1 MKILQRYFLS
11 QIVQS
16 VVFIL
21 VAFLGLF
28 AFFDLITELS
38 SVGRGGYQLQHVFV
52 YILLGF
58 PGYIYE
64 LMPFAVLIGTIY
76 AMARFASNSE
86 FTIMRV
92 SSLSTRDACMMLAK
106 VGVLFLAFTFLV
118 GEVLT
123 PISSRMA
130 SEFRNGLIGRNISD
144 RFRTGMWSRDTI
156 RENGHDGAVIGS
168 RFINIKFMQTD
179 GTVEQI
185 RFYEFNKDMEL
196 LRILAAD
203 KGVYLGNREWRF
215 EGVTESRV
223 KSESRNKNARFPQSA
238 PHLDIQKYD
247 TIKVVSDVTPDILSV
262 ISVDANKMSAYELAV
277 YNQHLVENKQ
287 DATSYQIAFWKKIIY
302 PFSVFVMMALALPFA
317 YLHFRSGGVS
327 LKIFTGIMIGVA
339 FILINNLFSHIGL
352 LNTWPPFLT
361 AVIPSLLFLIFAVF
375 ALWWVERH

>member
-11 QIVQS
+11 QIIKS
-16 VVFIL
+16 VAFIL

-28 AFFDLITELS
+28 AFFDLIGELS
-38 SVGRGGYQLQHVFV
+38 SVGRGGYQLHHVFI

-76 AMARFASNSE
+76 AMALFASNSE

-92 SSLSTRDACMMLAK
+92 SSLSTRDACWMLAK
-106 VGVLFLAFTFLV
+106 VGLVFLLFTFLV

-123 PISSRMA
+123 PYTSRIA
-130 SEFRNGLIGRNISD
+130 SDFRNNLIGRNLSD
-144 RFRTGMWSRDTI
+144 KFRTGMWSKDTI
-156 RENGHDGAVIGS
+156 REKGREGAVTGP
-168 RFINIKFMQTD
+168 RFMNIKTMRPD
-179 GTVEQI
+179 GTIEQI
-185 RFYEFNKDMEL
+185 KLYEFDQNLEL
-196 LRILAAD
+196 ARTLTAV
-203 KGVYLGNREWRF
+203 KGNYLGNHEW
-215 EGVTESRV
+215 ELNGVVETQI
-223 KSESRNKNARFPQSA
+223 KSASQSKNKRFPDSA
-238 PHLDIQKYD
+238 PALVTQKHD
-247 TIKVVSDVTPDILSV
+247 SVRLISDVTPDILSV

-277 YNQHLVENKQ
+277 YNRHLVENKQ
-287 DATSYQIAFWKKIIY
+287 DATIYQIAFWKKIIY

-361 AVIPSLLFLIFAVF
+361 AVIPSLLFLLSAVF

>member
-1 MKILQRYFLS
+1 
-11 QIVQS
+11 
-16 VVFIL
+16 
-21 VAFLGLF
+21 
-28 AFFDLITELS
+28 
-38 SVGRGGYQLQHVFV
+38 
-52 YILLGF
+52 
-58 PGYIYE
+58 
-64 LMPFAVLIGTIY
+64 
-76 AMARFASNSE
+76 
-86 FTIMRV
+86 
-92 SSLSTRDACMMLAK
+92 
-106 VGVLFLAFTFLV
+106 
-118 GEVLT
+118 
-123 PISSRMA
+123 
-130 SEFRNGLIGRNISD
+130 
-144 RFRTGMWSRDTI
+144 
-156 RENGHDGAVIGS
+156 
-168 RFINIKFMQTD
+168 MQTD

-185 RFYEFNKDMEL
+185 KFYEFNKDMEL

-247 TIKVVSDVTPDILSV
+247 TVKVVSDVTPDILSV

>member
-38 SVGRGGYQLQHVFV
+38 SVVRGGYQLQHVFV

-185 RFYEFNKDMEL
+185 KFYEFNKDMEL

-215 EGVTESRV
+215 DGVTESRV

-247 TIKVVSDVTPDILSV
+247 TVKVVSDVTPDILSV

>member
-1 MKILQRYFLS
+1 MQQHGFIHDMLDVKVLILF
-11 QIVQS
+11 
-16 VVFIL
+16 

-28 AFFDLITELS
+28 AFFDLIGEIS
-38 SVGRGGYQLQHVFV
+38 SIGRGGYQLHHVFI

-76 AMARFASNSE
+76 AMALFASNSE

-92 SSLSTRDACMMLAK
+92 SSLSTRDACWMLAK
-106 VGVLFLAFTFLV
+106 VGLVFLLFTFLI

-123 PISSRMA
+123 PYTSRVA
-130 SEFRNGLIGRNISD
+130 SDFRNNLIGRNLSD
-144 RFRTGMWSRDTI
+144 KFRTGMWSKDTI
-156 RENGHDGAVIGS
+156 HENGKEGAITGS
-168 RFINIKFMQTD
+168 RFMNIKTMKSD
-179 GTVEQI
+179 GTIEQV
-185 RFYEFNKDMEL
+185 RLYEFNQDLEL
-196 LRILAAD
+196 VRTLSAV
-203 KGVYLGNREWRF
+203 KGNYLGDHEW
-215 EGVTESRV
+215 ELSGVVESRIQSSGQS
-223 KSESRNKNARFPQSA
+223 KDKHFPDSA
-238 PHLDIQKYD
+238 PKLDIQKHD
-247 TIKVVSDVTPDILSV
+247 SVRLVSEVTPDILSV
-262 ISVDANKMSAYELAV
+262 ISVDAGKMSAYELAV
-277 YNQHLVENKQ
+277 YNQHLVESKQ

-361 AVIPSLLFLIFAVF
+361 AVIPSVLFLLSAVF

>member
-168 RFINIKFMQTD
+168 RFINIKSMQTD

-185 RFYEFNKDMEL
+185 KFYEFNKDMEL

-247 TIKVVSDVTPDILSV
+247 TVKVVSDVTPDILSV

>member
-11 QIVQS
+11 EIIKS
-16 VVFIL
+16 VLFIL

-28 AFFDLITELS
+28 AFFDLISELS

-64 LMPFAVLIGTIY
+64 LIPFAVLIGTIY

-92 SSLSTRDACMMLAK
+92 SSLSTRDACVMLAK

-123 PISSRMA
+123 PVSSRMA
-130 SEFRNGLIGRNISD
+130 SEFRNGLIGKNISD

-156 RENGHDGAVIGS
+156 RENGRDGEIVGS
-168 RFINIKFMQTD
+168 RFINIKSMLPDSTI
-179 GTVEQI
+179 EQI
-185 RFYEFNKDMEL
+185 KLYEFNTDMEL
-196 LRILAAD
+196 VRIVEAD
-203 KGVYLGNREWRF
+203 KGIYLGNHEWQF
-215 EGVTESRV
+215 DDVTESRIKIAHRKKDV
-223 KSESRNKNARFPQSA
+223 RFPESA
-238 PHLDIQKYD
+238 PRLDIQKYD
-247 TIKVVSDVTPDILSV
+247 NVRVISDVTPDILSV

-339 FILINNLFSHIGL
+339 FILINNLFSHVGL

-361 AVIPSLLFLIFAVF
+361 AVIPSLLFLMLAVF
-375 ALWWVERH
+375 GLWWVERH

>member
-1 MKILQRYFLS
+1 MKILQRYFFS
-11 QIVQS
+11 QIVKS

-28 AFFDLITELS
+28 AFFDLISELS
-38 SVGRGGYQLQHVFV
+38 SVGRGGYQLHHVFV

-76 AMARFASNSE
+76 AMALFASNSE

-92 SSLSTRDACMMLAK
+92 SSLSTRDACWMLAK
-106 VGVLFLAFTFLV
+106 VGLVFLVFTFLV

-123 PISSRMA
+123 PYTSRMA
-130 SEFRNGLIGRNISD
+130 SEFRNNLIGRNLSD
-144 RFRTGMWSRDTI
+144 KFRTGMWSKDTI
-156 RENGHDGAVIGS
+156 RENGREGEIIGS
-168 RFINIKFMQTD
+168 RFMNIKTMRPD
-179 GTVEQI
+179 GTIEQI
-185 RFYEFNKDMEL
+185 KLYEFNREL
-196 LRILAAD
+196 ELVKTVTAQN
-203 KGVYLGNREWRF
+203 GHYLGNHEWQLN
-215 EGVTESRV
+215 GVVESLI
-223 KSESRNKNARFPQSA
+223 KSSGKSKGKRFPDSA
-238 PHLDIQKYD
+238 PVVD
-247 TIKVVSDVTPDILSV
+247 TEKRDSIRLVSDVTPDILSV

-277 YNQHLVENKQ
+277 YNRHLVENKQ

-339 FILINNLFSHIGL
+339 FILINNLFSHVGL

-361 AVIPSLLFLIFAVF
+361 AVIPSVLFLLSAVF

>member
-11 QIVQS
+11 QIVQP

-185 RFYEFNKDMEL
+185 KFYEFNKDMEL

-247 TIKVVSDVTPDILSV
+247 TVKVVSDVTPDILSV

>member
-185 RFYEFNKDMEL
+185 KFYEFNKDMEL

-215 EGVTESRV
+215 DGVTESRV

-247 TIKVVSDVTPDILSV
+247 TVKVVSDVTPDILSV

>member
-123 PISSRMA
+123 PVSSRMA

-185 RFYEFNKDMEL
+185 KFYEFNKDMEL

-247 TIKVVSDVTPDILSV
+247 TVKVVSDVTPDILSV